1 MTNKMKRLF
10 DIICSFAGLA
20 VLAPLTL
27 VVAAIIKLTSQG
39 PVLFSQDRVGMG
51 GRVFRVYKFRT
62 MVDTVH
68 ELGSTVTTGDDVRI
82 TPVGKFLR
90 RFKLDELPQLINVF
104 VGDMSFVG
112 PRPDVVGFADRLKGE
127 DRIILTV
134 RPGITGPAT
143 LKYRD
148 EEKLLARQ
156 EDPDK
161 YNEEVIFPDKVRINR
176 EYVKNYS
183 FWKDIG
189 YIIETILG

>member
-39 PVLFSQDRVGMG
+39 PVLFAQDRVGMG

-62 MVDTVH
+62 MVDNAH

>member
-1 MTNKMKRLF
+1 
-10 DIICSFAGLA
+10 
-20 VLAPLTL
+20 
-27 VVAAIIKLTSQG
+27 
-39 PVLFSQDRVGMG
+39 
-51 GRVFRVYKFRT
+51 VYKFRT
-62 MVDTVH
+62 MVDNAE
-68 ELGSTVTTGDDVRI
+68 ELGSTVTTVDDPRI
-82 TPVGKFLR
+82 TRVGNFLR

-127 DRIILTV
+127 DRIILNV

-148 EEKLLARQ
+148 EEKILARQ

-176 EYVKNYS
+176 EYVKNYG

>member
-1 MTNKMKRLF
+1 MKRLF
-10 DIICSFAGLA
+10 DIIFSFAGLA
-20 VLAPLTL
+20 VLAPLML
-27 VVAAIIKLTSQG
+27 VMAVIIKLTSGG
-39 PVLFSQDRVGMG
+39 PVLFAQCRVGMG

-62 MVDTVH
+62 MVDNAE
-68 ELGSTVTTGDDVRI
+68 ELGSTVTTVDDPRI
-82 TPVGKFLR
+82 TRVGNFLR

-127 DRIILTV
+127 DRIILNV

-148 EEKLLARQ
+148 EEKILARQ

-176 EYVKNYS
+176 EYVKNYG